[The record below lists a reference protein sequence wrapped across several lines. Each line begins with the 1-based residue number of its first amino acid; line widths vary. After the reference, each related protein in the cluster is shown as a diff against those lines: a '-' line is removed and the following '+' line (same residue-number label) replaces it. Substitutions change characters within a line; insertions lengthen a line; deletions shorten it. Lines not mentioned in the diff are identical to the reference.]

1 MAETKNSMDDIKDD
15 SKVAEPQTSRPIV
28 VGNTNEVVDSTLV
41 ADKPAVVEKS
51 KKVIKPLTEEEKSQD
66 IAEVADKPEEDTK
79 IEIKS
84 EVPAEVKTDKPE
96 KPSHTNVE
104 QAASAETSEA
114 PVEGSSEVDT
124 LAGEVSTKRQDEL
137 AQKEQEAKQVEL
149 EKKIESKEY
158 FLPIKDSKAGSK
170 LGTALLLLV
179 VVAGVVVGAGYYY
192 MTLQK

>member
-28 VGNTNEVVDSTLV
+28 VGNTNEVVDSTIV
-41 ADKPAVVEKS
+41 ADKPEVVEKS
-51 KKVIKPLTEEEKSQD
+51 KKVIKPLTDEEKEGQ
-66 IAEVADKPEEDTK
+66 KPTEEPAK
-79 IEIKS
+79 IEINS
-84 EVPAEVKTDKPE
+84 E
-96 KPSHTNVE
+96 KPQET
-104 QAASAETSEA
+104 ASGQTTSDT

-158 FLPIKDSKAGSK
+158 FLPIKDSPTGGK
-170 LGTALLLLV
+170 LGTVLLLLLV
-179 VVAGVVVGAGYYY
+179 VAVAVVGAGYYY
-192 MTLQK
+192 VTQLK